1 MAKLKILVYQNEE
14 VAFETI
20 CSSGIEIG
28 RQDTLGQGG
37 QLEPSPFTVHK
48 HPVYGPRLVIV
59 PQARTDV
66 PRRTFSLSIDDE
78 KIRIKNVHARHDLEM
93 SSGAT
98 IEPGKSICVAY
109 DAMIE
114 LTADLSIRVELN
126 YSESE
131 LDSQGYRTLNTSPPT
146 PDSYPSNAVSQTL
159 MQLVG
164 SAGSGAGIGPVPF
177 PTGMGAETEDDLPD
191 DLSEMLVGDKD
202 HDAVP
207 SRPRRLPIDTPANP
221 ILDLLRK
228 ALEVVRE
235 ASGSDA
241 FLAAAVRAAGE
252 IVGLDQTT
260 LLMRQGA
267 DEWKVRAKYEKPLG
281 SRVDRN
287 VSRTI
292 LDLVAESGKTKIYDA
307 TSWKGPQNSLQ
318 NVRFA
323 LGSPVLD
330 GSGQVIAVLYGDRRG
345 SEVEKDKRI
354 TKIEATFVEILA
366 GAVAAGLAIRDEE
379 DRRSALAGFF
389 SPRVA
394 DLLSSRPELLE
405 PKEAEVSVLFC
416 DIRGFSGVTENS
428 SPQLTFQWLQDV
440 LSEVSQCVV
449 DLDGVLVDY
458 VGDQLFATWGAP
470 DAQSDHQAR
479 ALKACVAIQKVSV
492 VLRERWASRISNP
505 FALGIGVSTGIA
517 QAGNV
522 GSRQKFKYGVLGNTV
537 NLGSRLQDATKQL
550 GVDCIAEAVS
560 VRGAGWAARA
570 RRLTKLQVSGIEG
583 VVEAFEIVPEESAEW
598 LQLKSAYELA
608 LGEFENGRFAEATS
622 SLGILLQD
630 FPNDKPTQ
638 LLLERAV
645 NELRQ
650 PTLPFTGVH
659 KLLRK

>member
-1 MAKLKILVYQNEE
+1 MAKLRILVYQHEK

-28 RQDTLGQGG
+28 RQDTLGQAG

-48 HPVYGPRLVIV
+48 HPVYGPRLVVV

-66 PRRTFSLSIDDE
+66 PRRFFSLSIDDE
-78 KIRIKNVHARHDLEM
+78 KIRIKNVHARHDLET
-93 SSGAT
+93 SSGVT
-98 IEPGKSICVAY
+98 IEPGKSISATY

-114 LTADLSIRVELN
+114 LAGDLSIRVELS

-131 LDSQGYRTLNTSPPT
+131 LDSQGYRTLNTSPPK
-146 PDSYPSNAVSQTL
+146 PDSYAPKAIEQTL

-164 SAGSGAGIGPVPF
+164 SAGSASGIGPVPL
-177 PTGMGAETEDDLPD
+177 PASLANTEDDLSD
-191 DLSEMLVGDKD
+191 MLVGDQNLAAAQTPRPARD
-202 HDAVP
+202 SIDA
-207 SRPRRLPIDTPANP
+207 PANP

-260 LLMRQGA
+260 LLMRQGPN
-267 DEWKVRAKYEKPLG
+267 EWKVRAMYEKS
-281 SRVDRN
+281 SRSVSRE

-307 TSWKGPQNSLQ
+307 TSWKGPQTSLQ

-330 GSGQVIAVLYGDRRG
+330 SNGRVIAVLYGDRRG

-428 SPQLTFQWLQDV
+428 SPELTFKWLHDV

-470 DAQSDHQAR
+470 DAQSDHHTR
-479 ALKACVAIQKVSV
+479 ALKACVAIQKSSL
-492 VLRERWASRISNP
+492 VLRERWASKISKP

-550 GVDCIAEAVS
+550 GVDCIAEAAC

-583 VVEAFEIVPEESAEW
+583 VVEAYEIVPKESVEW

-608 LGEFENGRFAEATS
+608 LSEFEKGRFA
-622 SLGILLQD
+622 
-630 FPNDKPTQ
+630 
-638 LLLERAV
+638 
-645 NELRQ
+645 
-650 PTLPFTGVH
+650 
-659 KLLRK
+659 